1 VRQKNGTRGPDLA
14 PRFASGAEGLAGMK
28 KRLFMHIGLPKT
40 GTTAIQTF
48 CREHRSVL
56 EDHDLYYPAPL
67 PGLHGHSDICPTRKP
82 LLGKDDDIDANME
95 KRVSSILSSSCR
107 RALISEEAL
116 LQSTPSEL
124 RVFFDTFDVCV
135 IAYLRS
141 PMLLEHSALL
151 YEGFSYMLDSKSPLG
166 VSPLGRRRRE
176 SGAPIRSRAAYGA
189 LCENWLSALPA
200 GSVVVR
206 DFDGV
211 PNGELVADFLEMLD
225 VNDVDV
231 ADVADVSAENVSLKT
246 DYHFF
251 LSHSNLIPLK
261 FSERIEL
268 WRNLG
273 RLSSEADSAAKYRL
287 LFDVDLDRVAP
298 EALETFRVVSELI
311 GRPDYYEHGVR
322 KLRAL
327 PEVPYENL
335 PPERM
340 QEIYREL
347 DPPVRESIRE
357 AWGKKPDEVG
367 RQPLPKFPPAN
378 VEFLFDRL
386 HRRLNELTKPEQERQ
401 ERRARHEVRIYRLV
415 WRVLNALLERRRR

>member
-1 VRQKNGTRGPDLA
+1 MRHHDLVWCPCGDLRNNHAPGPLLRTIQLRRGPDKHGKALLGGFRGLSAGRRRGDTFVARGYRTLVRQKNGTRGPDLA

-189 LCENWLSALPA
+189 LCENWLTSPT
-200 GSVVVR
+200 
-206 DFDGV
+206 
-211 PNGELVADFLEMLD
+211 FL
-225 VNDVDV
+225 
-231 ADVADVSAENVSLKT
+231 
-246 DYHFF
+246 
-251 LSHSNLIPLK
+251 
-261 FSERIEL
+261 
-268 WRNLG
+268 
-273 RLSSEADSAAKYRL
+273 
-287 LFDVDLDRVAP
+287 
-298 EALETFRVVSELI
+298 
-311 GRPDYYEHGVR
+311 
-322 KLRAL
+322 
-327 PEVPYENL
+327 
-335 PPERM
+335 
-340 QEIYREL
+340 
-347 DPPVRESIRE
+347 
-357 AWGKKPDEVG
+357 
-367 RQPLPKFPPAN
+367 
-378 VEFLFDRL
+378 
-386 HRRLNELTKPEQERQ
+386 RRTCP
-401 ERRARHEVRIYRLV
+401 
-415 WRVLNALLERRRR
+415 